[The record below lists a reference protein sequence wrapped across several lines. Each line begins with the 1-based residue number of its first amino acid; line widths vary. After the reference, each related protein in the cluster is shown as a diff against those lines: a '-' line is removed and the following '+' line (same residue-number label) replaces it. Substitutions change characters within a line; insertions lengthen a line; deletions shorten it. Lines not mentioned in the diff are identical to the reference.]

1 MEFDFKITT
10 WERVTVDPKD
20 EKKIL
25 ELIKSGDITS
35 ANDVF
40 AYVFNAKCIKLDDVD
55 VQMTVEEN
63 GGEATID
70 VLEDGDSIYSNA
82 KI

>member
-1 MEFDFKITT
+1 MKFDFKITT
-10 WERVTVDPKD
+10 WERVTVDPKH

-25 ELIKSGDITS
+25 KLIKSGNIKS

-40 AYVFNAKCIKLDDVD
+40 TYISDAECYKLDDVD

-70 VLEDGDSIYSNA
+70 VLEDGESIYSNGMA
-82 KI
+82 

>member
-20 EKKIL
+20 EQKVL

-40 AYVFNAKCIKLDDVD
+40 NYVADAECNKLDDVD
-55 VQMTVEEN
+55 EQMTVEEN

-70 VLEDGDSIYSNA
+70 VLEDGVCIYSNSEN
-82 KI
+82 